1 LAKVTSKNK
10 DYKKQIQKT
19 KLKLKNNT
27 MMYNVSLQ
35 IWLTA
40 HLVPHFIIKIITT
53 IIITKTKSKTKIR
66 LQTESK

>member
-27 MMYNVSLQ
+27 VMYNVSLQ

-40 HLVPHFIIKIITT
+40 HLVPHFHNKNNNNNNN
-53 IIITKTKSKTKIR
+53 KNKV
-66 LQTESK
+66 